1 MASYRYTE
9 THERYYPRLG
19 LTARP
24 GDVHDFDGDPPND
37 DRWEPEPVSKKKQ
50 PDTTRSEE

>member
-1 MASYRYTE
+1 MPAHRYTE

-24 GDVHDFDGDPPND
+24 GDVVEFDDAPPD
-37 DRWEPEPVSKKKQ
+37 DGRWEPAVEAKPRK
-50 PDTTRSEE
+50 TRKDEE